1 MADSEERVVDN
12 PNTDYESE
20 DLSLVL
26 IASLALV
33 ILAVLV
39 AMPFI
44 LGGAF
49 SDALGDA
56 NRKMTVLPPGPMLQ
70 TDPAAD
76 LRAFNAEEQARLNS
90 YGWIDRDKGIVH
102 IPIREAMEEA
112 AAKGIPGFPGGSR

>member
-44 LGGAF
+44 LRSAF

-90 YGWIDRDKGIVH
+90 YGWIDRGKGIVH

-112 AAKGIPGFPGGSR
+112 AAKGIPGFPEGSR